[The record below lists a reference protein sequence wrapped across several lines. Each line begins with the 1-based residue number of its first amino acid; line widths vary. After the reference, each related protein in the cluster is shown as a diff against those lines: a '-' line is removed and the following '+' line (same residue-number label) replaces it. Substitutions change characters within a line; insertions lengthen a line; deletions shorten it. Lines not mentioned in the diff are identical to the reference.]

1 MFKKIHGGKEV
12 NSQIQTMLER
22 YACKT
27 TQQYESALKEI
38 IQEVALSGLSRA
50 KLFNKASFCG
60 GTALRIFH
68 GLDRFS
74 EDLDFALVNP
84 DDTFDIKEYF
94 ASVRNE
100 LLAFGFEM
108 TIEKKEKQNASAV
121 QSAFLKGNTQK
132 LLLQINSINPP
143 VQGVVSTQ
151 KTRVKLEID
160 TNPPEGATYDE
171 RYLLLPMPYQVRLM
185 DLSSML
191 SRKIH
196 AILVREY
203 VKGRDLYDYVWYLQH
218 RVTWNQEFLKN
229 ALLQTNSIEKGEQF
243 DKEEAK
249 VLMIKRFSEI
259 DFDFAKNDVLPFL
272 RNTAAIDVWR
282 ADFFRQITE
291 SL

>member
-1 MFKKIHGGKEV
+1 M

-22 YACKT
+22 YECKT

-50 KLFNKASFCG
+50 QFFNKASFCG

-84 DDTFDIKEYF
+84 DNSFDIKDYF
-94 ASVRNE
+94 TSVQNE

-143 VQGVVSTQ
+143 VQGVVSSQ
-151 KTRVKLEID
+151 KTRIKLEIV
-160 TNPPEGATYDE
+160 TNPPEGAVYDE
-171 RYLLLPMPYQVRLM
+171 RYSLLPMPYQVRLM
-185 DLSSML
+185 DLSSMF
-191 SRKIH
+191 SGKIH
-196 AILVREY
+196 AILAREY
-203 VKGRDLYDYVWYLQH
+203 VKGIDLCDYVWYLQH
-218 RVTWNQEFLKN
+218 RVSWNQKFLKN
-229 ALLQTNSIEKGEQF
+229 ALLQTNSIRKGEQF
-243 DKEEAK
+243 DREETKA
-249 VLMIKRFSEI
+249 LLLKRYSEI
-259 DFDFAKNDVLPFL
+259 DFDKAKNDVLPFL
-272 RNTAAIDVWR
+272 RNAAAIDVWK

-291 SL
+291 DL

>member
-1 MFKKIHGGKEV
+1 M

-22 YACKT
+22 YECKT

-38 IQEVALSGLSRA
+38 IHEVALSGLSRA
-50 KLFNKASFCG
+50 NFFNKASFCG

-84 DDTFDIKEYF
+84 DDSFDIKEYF
-94 ASVRNE
+94 TSVQNE

-108 TIEKKEKQNASAV
+108 TVEKKERQKASAV

-132 LLLQINSINPP
+132 WLLQINSINPP
-143 VQGVVSTQ
+143 VQGIVSTQ
-151 KTRVKLEID
+151 KTRIKLEID
-160 TNPPEGATYDE
+160 TNPPEGAAYDE
-171 RYLLLPMPYQVRLM
+171 RYSLLPMPYQVRLM
-185 DLSSML
+185 DLSSMF
-191 SRKIH
+191 SGKIH

-218 RVTWNQEFLKN
+218 RVSWNQKLLKN
-229 ALLQTNSIEKGEQF
+229 ALLQTNSIKTGEQF
-243 DKEEAK
+243 DREEAK
-249 VLMIKRFSEI
+249 VLLMKRFSEI
-259 DFDFAKNDVLPFL
+259 DFDIAKNDVLPFL

-282 ADFFRQITE
+282 VDFFKQITE
-291 SL
+291 NL

>member
-1 MFKKIHGGKEV
+1 M

-22 YACKT
+22 YECKT

-38 IQEVALSGLSRA
+38 IQEVTLSGLSRA
-50 KLFNKASFCG
+50 KFFYKASFCG

-84 DDTFDIKEYF
+84 DGPFDIKEYF
-94 ASVRNE
+94 TSVQNE

-121 QSAFLKGNTQK
+121 QAAFIKGNRQK

-151 KTRVKLEID
+151 KMRIKLEIE
-160 TNPPEGATYDE
+160 TNPPEGAAYDE
-171 RYLLLPMPYQVRLM
+171 RYSLLPMPHQVRLM
-185 DLSSML
+185 DLSSMF
-191 SRKIH
+191 SGKIH

-218 RVTWNQEFLKN
+218 RVSWNQKFLKN
-229 ALLQTNSIEKGEQF
+229 ALLQTNSIKKGEQF
-243 DKEEAK
+243 NREEVK
-249 VLMIKRFSEI
+249 VLLMKRFSEI
-259 DFDFAKNDVLPFL
+259 DFDIAKNDVLPFL
-272 RNTAAIDVWR
+272 HNTAAIDVWS
-282 ADFFRQITE
+282 ADFFKQITE
-291 SL
+291 NM